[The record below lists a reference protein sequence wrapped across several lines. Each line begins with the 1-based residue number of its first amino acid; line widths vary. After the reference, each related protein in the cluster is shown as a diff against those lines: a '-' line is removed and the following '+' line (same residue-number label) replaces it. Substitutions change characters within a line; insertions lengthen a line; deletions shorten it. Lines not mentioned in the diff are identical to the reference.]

1 MATFEEY
8 RKKREMTPEYQA
20 VVQDM
25 QALFDLADQML
36 ALRLARGWSQAE
48 LARRV
53 GTRQANISRLEAGLG
68 NPTLNLLKR
77 LAKAFDVQ
85 LSIHLG
91 TPEQVAAAAQSVTA
105 SAEQA
110 GPEREW
116 AADVAATS
124 LAG

>member
-1 MATFEEY
+1 MVTFEEY
-8 RKKREMTPEYQA
+8 RKKREMDLEYQA
-20 VVQDM
+20 VVQDT

-77 LAKAFDVQ
+77 LAKAFDVE
-85 LSIHLG
+85 LSIDLG
-91 TPEQVAAAAQSVTA
+91 TSKQVAAAVQSVTA
-105 SAEQA
+105 SGEQA
-110 GPEREW
+110 EPEHEW

-124 LAG
+124 VAG